1 MTAFENTADWWRPAA
16 PAAAPTA
23 VVTGQQQGSRI
34 AFGALVA
41 FTGILILSPQVWFP
55 VLKSLRIAL
64 VAAGLAIVAQLL
76 DRAVRSHSSDRL
88 HKEIVAASKNSEV
101 RARME
106 MVGAEPGGSSQEEM
120 RKMLSEQVSKV
131 KPVIEDL
138 KLIVQ

>member
-1 MTAFENTADWWRPAA
+1 LPDVPTVREQGFEFLELQGWNGFFA
-16 PAAAPTA
+16 PAGTPE
-23 VVTGQQQGSRI
+23 R
-34 AFGALVA
+34 
-41 FTGILILSPQVWFP
+41 
-55 VLKSLRIAL
+55 
-64 VAAGLAIVAQLL
+64 IVA
-76 DRAVRSHSSDRL
+76 RL
-88 HKEIVAASKNSEV
+88 HKEIVAASKNPEV